1 MLTPFKTNLSELRM
15 LFREYLTFLSKTKNY
30 ESFSD
35 KQFCLNN
42 SRTFQTDRKRYGEGS
57 CFM

>member
-1 MLTPFKTNLSELRM
+1 MLTPFKTNLSELWM
-15 LFREYLTFLSKTKNY
+15 LFREYLTFLSKTKND

-42 SRTFQTDRKRYGEGS
+42 SRTFQKDRKRNGEGS

>member
-1 MLTPFKTNLSELRM
+1 MLTPSKTSLSELRM
-15 LFREYLTFLSKTKNY
+15 LFREYLTFLSKTKND

-42 SRTFQTDRKRYGEGS
+42 SRTFQKDRKRYGEGS